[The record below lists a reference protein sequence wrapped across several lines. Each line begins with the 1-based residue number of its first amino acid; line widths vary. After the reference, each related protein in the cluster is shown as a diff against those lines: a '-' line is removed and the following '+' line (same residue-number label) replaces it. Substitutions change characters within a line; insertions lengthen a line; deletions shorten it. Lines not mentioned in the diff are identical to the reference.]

1 MRRLGVI
8 ICCALA
14 LPAASA
20 KAWSWPVDGPVLRP
34 FVFDSA
40 HPYAGGQHRGIDI
53 AGDPGTSVRA
63 PADGIVS
70 FAGTVPTGGKTV
82 SIETPTGY
90 TATLLHLGSI
100 DVRRGASVVEGA
112 TIVGAV
118 GASDG
123 EQPFVYFGVRVTS
136 QQQGYVDPL
145 TLLPAREVSDP
156 PAPTATSQVSE
167 AASGAPAVGAV
178 PAPPAVEQQSA
189 AAPEAPVVEA
199 PVTTATAAKGTAS
212 PAEPVT
218 DAPSMPAVDGAAAET
233 APSATSALEPTAS
246 QADATPITAGMSNS
260 AAPAPAITP
269 SSTGLLVA
277 HALAPAAIPSLTP
290 LPILALQVSP
300 AQTSVPTLVRSDVPS
315 NSATSS
321 AQRDETTRGKATTP
335 VILRMRGDQ
344 ATVPVHSRPS
354 ASHVLRGALIAAV
367 SALAC
372 VALVVLLG
380 RRRRREGSRPAR
392 IMFVPVVHSAI
403 EEDSR
408 RAGLALRERSAT
420 SGTCRGLRGPRGHLR
435 ALPPVEGERCPDG
448 ERNRR
453 ARYAGDGDS
462 GQRGRLAA

>member
-20 KAWSWPVDGPVLRP
+20 KAWTWPVDGPVLRP

-100 DVRRGASVVEGA
+100 DVRRGASVVERA

-123 EQPFVYFGVRVTS
+123 EQPVVYFGVRVTS

-156 PAPTATSQVSE
+156 PAPTATSPVSE

-178 PAPPAVEQQSA
+178 PTPPS
-189 AAPEAPVVEA
+189 PVCRRW
-199 PVTTATAAKGTAS
+199 
-212 PAEPVT
+212 
-218 DAPSMPAVDGAAAET
+218 
-233 APSATSALEPTAS
+233 
-246 QADATPITAGMSNS
+246 
-260 AAPAPAITP
+260 
-269 SSTGLLVA
+269 
-277 HALAPAAIPSLTP
+277 P
-290 LPILALQVSP
+290 L
-300 AQTSVPTLVRSDVPS
+300 
-315 NSATSS
+315 NSAT
-321 AQRDETTRGKATTP
+321 
-335 VILRMRGDQ
+335 
-344 ATVPVHSRPS
+344 
-354 ASHVLRGALIAAV
+354 
-367 SALAC
+367 
-372 VALVVLLG
+372 LV
-380 RRRRREGSRPAR
+380 
-392 IMFVPVVHSAI
+392 
-403 EEDSR
+403 
-408 RAGLALRERSAT
+408 
-420 SGTCRGLRGPRGHLR
+420 
-435 ALPPVEGERCPDG
+435 
-448 ERNRR
+448 
-453 ARYAGDGDS
+453 
-462 GQRGRLAA
+462 LAACG